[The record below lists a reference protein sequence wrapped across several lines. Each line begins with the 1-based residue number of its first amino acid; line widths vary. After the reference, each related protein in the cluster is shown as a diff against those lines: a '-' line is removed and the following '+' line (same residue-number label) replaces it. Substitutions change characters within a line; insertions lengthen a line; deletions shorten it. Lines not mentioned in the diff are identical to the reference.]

1 MSLTS
6 FLEQNPDVRAQF
18 LLHFKKPDFRVKSP
32 LLAPPLTTSYGLVG
46 TAFDYLLRF
55 SIEKL
60 NTNTRTGAWIADQ
73 GLAKVCA
80 CCSRAIATKAIHCLG
95 EAKKRH
101 RAFLRSSRTLPPPA
115 LIEAAVW
122 LASLDTVFR
131 CGFTSPKMFTPPPR
145 ALTKDLQAMLSL
157 VQPEHFLAKRRCVL
171 NPTFGRGSEL
181 VGGADGD
188 LIIDGTLIDVKTSKH
203 LKFERE
209 FFNQVAGYYALSCI
223 GGVDGC
229 TKAEIKHL
237 AIYYARYG
245 VLHRIA
251 VADCIAESALPAF
264 LRWFKKRARV

>member
-6 FLEQNPDVRAQF
+6 FLERNADVRARF
-18 LLHFKKPDFRVKSP
+18 LAHFKKPDFRVKSP
-32 LLAPPLTTSYGLVG
+32 LLAPPLTTSYGLAG

-60 NTNTRTGAWIADQ
+60 NPQTTGSEWIAEQ
-73 GLAKVCA
+73 GLAAVSLFCG
-80 CCSRAIATKAIHCLG
+80 RATTTKAKLCLSL
-95 EAKKRH
+95 AKKRY

-131 CGFTSPKMFTPPPR
+131 CGFTSPKMFSPAPR
-145 ALTKDLQAMLSL
+145 ALIKDLQAMLSL
-157 VQPEHFLAKRRCVL
+157 VRPEHFRAKRRCVL

-188 LIIDGTLIDVKTSKH
+188 LIIDDTLIDVKTSKH
-203 LKFERE
+203 LLFERE
-209 FFNQVAGYYALSCI
+209 YFNQLAGYYVLSCI
-223 GGVDGC
+223 GGVDDC
-229 TKAEIKHL
+229 AKAKIRYL

-245 VLHRIA
+245 FLHRIA
-251 VADCIAESALPAF
+251 VVDCISESDLPAF
-264 LRWFKKRARV
+264 LRWFKKRARA